1 MKKLLPILLMM
12 APALAAANNADD
24 RSGQPALN
32 PKMQQMLEKIQAMQ
46 DCMKNVDKSALKAL
60 EQQAKQFSA
69 EVKQLCAAG
78 QRDEAQRRAI
88 GFGRDIA
95 GNKAMQ
101 LTKKCSEGLSGL
113 APDLAV
119 AESYAEP
126 GKTRHICDHSESR

>member
-1 MKKLLPILLMM
+1 MKRLLPILLLM

-24 RSGQPALN
+24 RNGHPAAN

-46 DCMKNVDKSALKAL
+46 SCMKNVDQSALKAL

-78 QRDEAQRRAI
+78 QRDQAQQRAV
-88 GFGRDIA
+88 GFGQEIA

-113 APDLAV
+113 APDLEV

-126 GKTRHICDHSESR
+126 GKNRHICDHSVGR